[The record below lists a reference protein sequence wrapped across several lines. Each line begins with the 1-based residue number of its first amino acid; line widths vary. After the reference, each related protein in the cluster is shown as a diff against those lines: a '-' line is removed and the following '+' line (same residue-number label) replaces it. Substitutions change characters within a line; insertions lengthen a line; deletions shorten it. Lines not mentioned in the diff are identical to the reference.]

1 MKENYNFNALF
12 INSTNQSFIKR
23 LDLDENCQKVLDRAV
38 DAVKE
43 KLTPSLTEL
52 AIAAGVDRRFAGPR
66 YRLQGSQVY
75 KTQNL
80 PAYSPE
86 QQVDVDLGVYL
97 SASFMDTL
105 TQNGRTIKV
114 PAKQAAKL
122 YFDTVDK
129 LLRQL
134 CKEEGW
140 NYVEGKGKNT
150 KCCRIDLSPEG
161 VDAHIDV
168 PLYAAPN
175 DEFVKLAKALT
186 PTFDSVAKY
195 EAYARDDKAPQ
206 IDDEGWEELQ
216 VIVMATREGEWTE
229 SDVQIVIQ
237 HFKDATRKCG
247 HPFILRRLWRYV
259 KAWRDYAW
267 RDGGGPS
274 SVLLME
280 AVVRILD
287 TNVKTVVDL
296 LNGGRD
302 DRLLLYV
309 FKGLTEQLNDDII
322 VQWGTQPEPLNTSNA
337 EKRREWVNMAIVC
350 AGNLHRCFY
359 DNFISSQQVIA
370 LVTQPFGER
379 IPDDVS
385 LVKAVVGSPA
395 IVLGTP
401 KQQETPQS
409 RIHRTQGA

>member
-1 MKENYNFNALF
+1 MKENYNFHGLF
-12 INSTNQSFIKR
+12 NNPTNTAFIRR
-23 LDLDENCQKVLDRAV
+23 LDLDDTCQQVLDRAV
-38 DAVKE
+38 GKVKD
-43 KLTPSLTEL
+43 KLTPSLTAL
-52 AIAAGVDRRFAGPR
+52 AIAAGVDRRYAGPR
-66 YRLQGSQVY
+66 FRLQGSQVY

-80 PAYSPE
+80 PAHSPE

-97 SASFMDTL
+97 SATFMDTL
-105 TQNGRTIKV
+105 TQNGRTIRV

-129 LLRQL
+129 LLREL

-175 DEFVKLAKALT
+175 EEFVKLAKALT
-186 PTFDSVAKY
+186 FDSVDLS
-195 EAYARDDKAPQ
+195 EAYARGDMAPQ
-206 IDDEGWEELQ
+206 IDEDGWEELQ

-237 HFKDATRKCG
+237 HFKDAARKSG
-247 HPFILRRLWRYV
+247 HPFTLRRLWRYV
-259 KAWRDYAW
+259 KAWRDYVW
-267 RDGGGPS
+267 KNGGGPS

-287 TNVKTVVDL
+287 TNQKVVVEML
-296 LNGGRD
+296 ANGRD
-302 DRLLLYV
+302 DRLLLYI
-309 FKGLTEQLNDDII
+309 FQGLVGQLNDDIV
-322 VQWGTQPEPLNTSNA
+322 VQWGTQAESLNTSNP
-337 EKRREWVNMAIVC
+337 EKRREWVNMAIVS
-350 AGNLHRCFY
+350 AGNLNRCFY
-359 DNFISSQQVIA
+359 DNFISAQQVIA
-370 LVTQPFGER
+370 LVTQPFGDR

-385 LVKAVVGSPA
+385 LVKAVMGSPA
-395 IVLGTP
+395 IALGVP